1 MGFTKV
7 AASGITTD
15 QTFIFTNINASGV
28 ITATSFSGD
37 GSGLENV
44 EVVGVNT
51 SGTSTFS
58 NINASGVITATSF
71 SGDGSNLSNT
81 GSTLSAASGSQ
92 RVVLT
97 SQTSGTMTA
106 SSTDSDLAYNASTN
120 TLSVVNFSASGNVSI
135 AGTLTYED
143 VTNVDSIGL
152 ITARSGVKVQ
162 TGSATTALVV
172 EGDTRVT
179 GILTIG
185 TSSITLDGTNDVA
198 HVGAAL
204 TLGHT
209 EGLQYHTQNLHA
221 GGFEVNNINASGII
235 TASSF
240 YGDGSNLVGAGATLL
255 GELDDV
261 VVDNIGVGTD
271 QTLIWNNS
279 LGRWERGYP
288 NALPI
293 FGSATL
299 TSSDSSD
306 GRFSNEQFS
315 LAINMNDEGYP
326 VSTKK
331 VKLSITDS
339 TNIISRATSSD
350 ISSVNSTYSY
360 SDLGSMN
367 NNGPDTPTHQWKII
381 WSDLYDA
388 FIMWK
393 DSVYSGDYRIKI
405 SRDGETWTNI
415 NTATDTY
422 INGSQSALPYIFGLA
437 QHPNT
442 GMFLM
447 ISGTNWNSSTSRTSL
462 YSYDLI
468 NWYTF
473 GSYTSYNTGASSTGL
488 QWCQQSSSVTGYWY
502 AIDVGTGNYGRV
514 LRFTE
519 SGTSSTWA
527 TGNQTWTQLY
537 YSKSQN
543 TLIMLGQGN
552 HGGNYHAKFTVNP
565 DASSPTFYSG
575 WYVSGGSNVVDM
587 PYGVVY
593 AEGSFNQW
601 YWLGY
606 DRQVRSGAPS
616 NNFDS
621 RSGLT
626 LVKDL
631 SLDTGA
637 DLMNGS
643 TNGSIWYDSELDIL
657 LVSGQNTTDGNGII
671 RYCVGGDTSTW
682 YTVRYPENH
691 ASSSDSYYL
700 RGTTGDNGGGPYAYS
715 PKLKKYL
722 ASTYTSNSSVNDRIW
737 ASNTLGITTTRTLL
751 TFNDSVGLSTFTHA
765 EAIVQSDG
773 NATGYVEEV
782 NTSNSTMVVKVDTG
796 TFTSG
801 VGKFVSGGERN
812 TSLVYAAMSNTGVIT
827 SFVSTD
833 PGFIT
838 LSGSSP
844 YTITMPATDDARVDL
859 DAKFG
864 AGSQMSVS
872 VEASNKLGSVSGSAT
887 LTPTSDRTAAS
898 FTWNADTDAYT
909 NTTTAANRII
919 DAQARMRR
927 CLVTDAGSVT
937 YLDADDSTK
946 LAGDWIRLCEHTEL
960 DTARTGTHGA
970 ETANTPL
977 RSGLSTW
984 TAGTYRRGQLVIHS
998 SSVWEC
1004 LAETTTASPAA
1015 GSSVATLD
1023 GTAGQVMVEIPLF
1036 SVKHTR
1042 TASGSYNEHG
1052 FYLIRGAK
1060 TDDGY
1065 AVHPAFVQQDS
1076 SYRPF
1081 IYVGAYLGSGNGGK
1095 NSVSGQTNAANYTRA
1110 YARDEARDHGDGWSI
1125 MSLYQ
1130 YNAIQWLMITEY
1142 QNMDSQEVLG
1152 NGAVTGSDYDVT
1164 TGLSNTRGNR
1174 CGNVYNAGGSTSD
1187 YVSYRGIENVYG
1199 RAYQWVDGANVTSGT
1214 SLYVTSDR
1222 RYMLETTTQNMTSY
1236 ATIGGSDGGHIRD
1249 LSAGVLFISSSTTS
1263 GSSTTYAA
1271 DSLGLSSGDR
1281 NMRVGGIAADGSSA
1295 GVFRQN
1301 YSTNASTTTS
1311 STSSRISF
1319 AEE

>member
-1 MGFTKV
+1 MAFTKIAPAGLSTSGNFTFGDV
-7 AASGITTD
+7 TVNSIQLSDGSAVGGAGLGTAIDGNDQIYYTNTVLSIGSTTTIDPPDSSNIAYTQYAEIAVEEGFDLIVEDGDDLVPDILGLSTGTAAPLAGAGGRVRADNFTNKAGTGAPTFPNGIT
-15 QTFIFTNINASGV
+15 I
-28 ITATSFSGD
+28 
-37 GSGLENV
+37 
-44 EVVGVNT
+44 
-51 SGTSTFS
+51 
-58 NINASGVITATSF
+58 
-71 SGDGSNLSNT
+71 GSNT
-81 GSTLSAASGSQ
+81 
-92 RVVLT
+92 
-97 SQTSGTMTA
+97 
-106 SSTDSDLAYNASTN
+106 
-120 TLSVVNFSASGNVSI
+120 
-135 AGTLTYED
+135 
-143 VTNVDSIGL
+143 
-152 ITARSGVKVQ
+152 
-162 TGSATTALVV
+162 
-172 EGDTRVT
+172 
-179 GILTIG
+179 
-185 TSSITLDGTNDVA
+185 ITLDGNANVIN
-198 HVGAAL
+198 VGTAL

-255 GELDDV
+255 GGLDDV

-350 ISSVNSTYSY
+350 ISSVNSAYSY
-360 SDLGSMN
+360 SDVGSMN
-367 NNGPDTPTHQWKII
+367 NQGPDDPTKEWKII

-393 DSVYSGDYRIKI
+393 DSVESGDNRIKI

-415 NTATDTY
+415 NTATQTY
-422 INGSQSALPYIFGLA
+422 INGSQSALPYIFGMA
-437 QHPNT
+437 QNPNT
-442 GMFLM
+442 GMFVM
-447 ISGTNWNSSTSRTSL
+447 ISGTNWNSNTSRTSL

-473 GSYTSYNTGASSTGL
+473 GSYTSYNYTASSGGI
-488 QWCQQSSSVTGYWY
+488 QWVQQSPSTTGYWY
-502 AIDVGTGNYGRV
+502 AMDRASLGGRLV
-514 LRFTE
+514 RFTE

-527 TGNQTWTQLY
+527 SGNQTWTQVY

-543 TLIMLGQGN
+543 TLVMLGQGN
-552 HGGNYHAKFTVNP
+552 HSGNYHAKFTINP
-565 DASSPTFYSG
+565 DASSPTFYNG
-575 WYVSGGSNVVDM
+575 WYVSSGVDM

-601 YWLGY
+601 YWWKY
-606 DRQVRSGAPS
+606 SRQLHEGAPS
-616 NNFDS
+616 NNFNS
-621 RSGLT
+621 VSGLT
-626 LVKDL
+626 LVKDF
-631 SLDTGA
+631 STDTGA
-637 DLMNGS
+637 DRMNSS
-643 TNGSIWYDSELDIL
+643 TNGSLWYDSELDALI
-657 LVSGQNTTDGNGII
+657 VSGQNSTDGNGII

-682 YTVRYPENH
+682 YTVRYPEDH

-700 RGTTGDNGGGPYAYS
+700 RGTSGDNGEGPWAYS

-722 ASTYTSNSSVNDRIW
+722 GWTYSSNSSVNDRIW

-765 EAIVQSDG
+765 EAITQSDG

-801 VGKFVSGGERN
+801 AGTFVSGSESN
-812 TSLVYAAMSNTGVIT
+812 TSLVYATMSNTGVIT
-827 SFVSTD
+827 SFTNTD

-844 YTITMPATDDARVDL
+844 YTITMPATDDSRVDL

-864 AGSQMSVS
+864 SGSQMSVS
-872 VEASNKLGSVSGSAT
+872 VEASNKLGTVSGSAT
-887 LTPTSDRTAAS
+887 LTPTSDRTAAT

-919 DAQARMRR
+919 DAQTRMRR

-960 DTARTGTHGA
+960 DTARTGTHGS

-1015 GSSVATLD
+1015 GSSAATLN

-1052 FYLIRGAK
+1052 FYLVRGVK
-1060 TDDGY
+1060 TDDSY
-1065 AVHPAFVQQDS
+1065 QVHPAFVQQDS

-1081 IYVGAYLGSGNGGK
+1081 IYVGAYLGSSTGGK
-1095 NSVSGQTNAANYTRA
+1095 NSVSGQTNSTNYTRA
-1110 YARDEARDHGDGWSI
+1110 FARDEARDHGSGWSI